1 MEKKIKLDKERFVR
15 LENEPFIITEN
26 ESLILSF
33 ESPYDLSSAVIT
45 LKNND
50 LQKTYTFAKEFEVP
64 AEFLFGGR
72 LYISVAMYAGDTVV
86 KRWACQPLKL
96 IEADNS
102 VTVFNELDL
111 LTSRI
116 AAAETGVAELK
127 QTLHNYSA
135 VISKINEL
143 AEKQNEIVETIA
155 EIKEI
160 IGE

>member
-15 LENEPFIITEN
+15 LENEPFIVTEN

-33 ESPYDLSSAVIT
+33 ESGYDLSSAVVT

-102 VTVFNELDL
+102 VTVFDELNLLTRRISAAEEQIAAVRDLLKNYTAVIGKVNEL
-111 LTSRI
+111 
-116 AAAETGVAELK
+116 V
-127 QTLHNYSA
+127 
-135 VISKINEL
+135 V
-143 AEKQNEIVETIA
+143 KQNEIVETIT

-160 IGE
+160 LGE